1 MPDEPATPATPSP
14 AGGGRPPADAGAVH
28 DLVRQVIALYTER
41 ILAERR
47 AAAPDAARLAELME
61 GQRACIADQQ
71 RLRSAQLGPA
81 EVEQIAAR
89 YAALHARLTTE

>member
-1 MPDEPATPATPSP
+1 MQ
-14 AGGGRPPADAGAVH
+14 

-47 AAAPDAARLAELME
+47 SADPDEAHLQELME

-71 RLRSAQLGPA
+71 RLRSADLGPA
-81 EVEQIAAR
+81 EVEQVAAR
-89 YAALHARLTTE
+89 YAALYARLTTG